1 MSSAGP
7 YKSKLFNFLNRQ
19 SIQWNTRLVQ
29 TARRLKI
36 TVEWGTQIAAY
47 PLYLLVQTSRV
58 ATRQLVA
65 SMAKKQ
71 GEPEAI
77 AAEAANQSST
87 DITTEILALNAPE
100 SQPQPLQ
107 GIACDLVTKDILFI
121 DIQNE
126 SIQPDQSQESLKKQ
140 ISLHLADV
148 NYQKRQ
154 QELAAIPPAP
164 PRILPPVQ
172 PQKPK
177 IIAPVRW
184 LLQGISWL
192 EQSPVAIAIDLF
204 GESTWRTAVIPPEI
218 YSPKL
223 LPPLPLEPILNPL
236 DNRVAALEQR
246 LLSPQPI
253 PKLPELPPLQRLFQ
267 QVLHRFSPPKPP
279 ESTVP
284 VAATPPASPWLKWTD
299 LFLDKLPLQKPQ
311 TTEADEPETLLTLA
325 IPPTPLPLPVVA
337 ESLITNALQQPAE
350 IVARRSPES
359 EAITPFIPETSGEL
373 VAKLVPE
380 ENAPTQDL
388 ATVTT
393 DPPPEIEAQPQW
405 IETEALSTGYDQHF
419 LERILKGIDQLMAWV
434 ENTFSKIWSK
444 LRG

>member
-1 MSSAGP
+1 MAMPSTGP

-19 SIQWNTRLVQ
+19 SIQWNSRLVQ

-58 ATRQLVA
+58 ASRQIAA
-65 SMAKKQ
+65 SVAKKQ
-71 GEPEAI
+71 SQQQAI
-77 AAEAANQSST
+77 AATSDNKPPT
-87 DITTEILALNAPE
+87 DITTEILTLNSSEA
-100 SQPQPLQ
+100 QPQALQ
-107 GIACDLVTKDILFI
+107 GIACDLVTQDILFV

-126 SIQPDQSQESLKKQ
+126 TVQPDQSQASLQKQ
-140 ISLHLADV
+140 ISLHLAEI

-154 QELAAIPPAP
+154 QELAAIPPVP

-218 YSPKL
+218 YAPKL

-236 DNRVAALEQR
+236 DQKVAALEQK
-246 LLSPQPI
+246 LLT
-253 PKLPELPPLQRLFQ
+253 PKLSELPAIQRLFQ
-267 QVLHRFSPPKPP
+267 QALQRFSPPNPP
-279 ESTVP
+279 ASTVP
-284 VAATPPASPWLKWTD
+284 AATTPPTSPWLKWTD
-299 LFLDKLPLQKPQ
+299 LFLDKLPLQTPQ
-311 TTEADEPETLLTLA
+311 TTAADAQETPA
-325 IPPTPLPLPVVA
+325 PSPTPLPLPAVA
-337 ESLITNALQQPAE
+337 ESLITNTLQQPAN
-350 IVARRSPES
+350 IVARRSPKS
-359 EAITPFIPETSGEL
+359 EAITPFMPEPSGDL

-380 ENAPTQDL
+380 EETQTHDL

-393 DPPPEIEAQPQW
+393 DPPPAIEAQPPW
-405 IETEALSTGYDQHF
+405 IETKALSTGYDQHF
-419 LERILKGIDQLMAWV
+419 LERILKGIDQFMAWV

>member
-1 MSSAGP
+1 MSSTGP

-47 PLYLLVQTSRV
+47 PLYLLVQSSRV
-58 ATRQLVA
+58 ASRQIAA
-65 SMAKKQ
+65 SVAKKQ
-71 GEPEAI
+71 SQQQAI
-77 AAEAANQSST
+77 AAASDSATPT
-87 DITTEILALNAPE
+87 DITTEILALSTSE
-100 SQPQPLQ
+100 EQPQPLQ
-107 GIACDLVTKDILFI
+107 GIACDLTSKDILFV

-126 SIQPDQSQESLKKQ
+126 TVQPDQSQASLQKQ
-140 ISLHLADV
+140 ISLHLADI

-154 QELAAIPPAP
+154 QKLAAIPPIP

-192 EQSPVAIAIDLF
+192 ERSPVAIAIDLF
-204 GESTWRTAVIPPEI
+204 GESTWRTAVVPPEI
-218 YSPKL
+218 YAPKL
-223 LPPLPLEPILNPL
+223 LPPLPLKPILNPL
-236 DNRVAALEQR
+236 DNQIAALEQR
-246 LLSPQPI
+246 LLTPKPVT
-253 PKLPELPPLQRLFQ
+253 KLPELPPIQQLFQ
-267 QVLHRFSPPKPP
+267 KVLHRFSPPKPP

-299 LFLDKLPLQKPQ
+299 LFLDKLPLQSPK
-311 TTEADEPETLLTLA
+311 TTEADAQESPA
-325 IPPTPLPLPVVA
+325 VSPTPLPLPVVA
-337 ESLITNALQQPAE
+337 ESLITDALQQPAD
-350 IVARRSPES
+350 IVARRSPETDS
-359 EAITPFIPETSGEL
+359 EAITPFIPEASGDL
-373 VAKLVPE
+373 VAKLVPTE
-380 ENAPTQDL
+380 DAPTHDL

-393 DPPPEIEAQPQW
+393 EPSPEIEAQSQW

-419 LERILKGIDQLMAWV
+419 LERILQSLDQLMAWV
-434 ENTFSKIWSK
+434 ENTVSKLLSK